1 MREFEQKKPDKH
13 SSSTFFEPKIQ
24 KKLTTGTVGDRY
36 EVEADRVA
44 DNVVNKQKGGG
55 LLQSRV
61 EEGVQKKPNYETI
74 TKVQQQDLAQ
84 EQPLQKKEKEKEEDK
99 KVQKKSDKEE
109 DKKAQK
115 KSDKE
120 EDKKVQKKGE
130 KEEDKKVQKKSD
142 KEEDKKVQTKLSNT
156 EPVNQSVENDL
167 DSSKGSGT
175 AMDKNTRRE
184 MESGFGSDFGKVNI
198 HTDSKAIK
206 MSEELGAQAFT
217 HGNDIYFNNGKYNT
231 DSKAGKHL
239 LAHELTH
246 TIQQTGGNQVPNR
259 VQKQQEFQKLSM
271 QWNINKWTTQKR
283 QSNSFNVTA
292 GEEITIKSN
301 LAWDAAAKFKNLA
314 SSLEVN
320 VYKKLLSK
328 DSHEHHNIIELAGGS
343 TSVSGLSEG
352 TYYVVITLS
361 EYNND
366 PENCSV
372 NGSLTIDAT

>member
-13 SSSTFFEPKIQ
+13 FSSTFFEPKIQ
-24 KKLTTGTVGDRY
+24 KKLTTGTAGDRY

-55 LLQSRV
+55 LLQSKV

-84 EQPLQKKEKEKEEDK
+84 EQPLQKKGKEKEEDK
-99 KVQKKSDKEE
+99 KVQKKSD
-109 DKKAQK
+109 Q
-115 KSDKE
+115 E
-120 EDKKVQKKGE
+120 EDKKVQK
-130 KEEDKKVQKKSD
+130 
-142 KEEDKKVQTKLSNT
+142 KLSNT
-156 EPVNQSVENDL
+156 EPVNQSDENDL
-167 DSSKGSGT
+167 NSSKGSGT

-184 MESGFGSDFGKVNI
+184 MESGFGNDFGKVNI

-246 TIQQTGGNQVPNR
+246 TIQQTSGNQIPNR
-259 VQKQQEFQKLSM
+259 VQKQQELQKSSM
-271 QWNINKWTTQKR
+271 QWNINQWTTQKR

-320 VYKKLLSK
+320 VYKKLLST
-328 DSHEHHNIIELAGGS
+328 DSQEHHNAIELAGGS
-343 TSVSGLSEG
+343 TSITSLSEG